1 MGLHVEE
8 GEEEDDDDSSQA
20 SSFLPSHQFLVESVE
35 CSDENE
41 VRTKSFSFGV
51 DFLLGKT
58 TRKDESKSIIDS
70 HTQRSDE

>member
-8 GEEEDDDDSSQA
+8 QEEEDDDDSSEA
-20 SSFLPSHQFLVESVE
+20 SSFLPSHQFSVKSVE

-41 VRTKSFSFGV
+41 VRTRSFNFGV

-70 HTQRSDE
+70 HPEQSDE